1 MPIQFVFISLFTVLK
16 IIRNLVLPLAC
27 MALSACASNL
37 TAAYEMIQAVGTP
50 NPNRFEQFDMN
61 PNLQYL
67 EAQTAGAQ
75 AMMVLGYTTTP
86 QDEPPLQTWYDS
98 QRELLRLQN
107 GFLVSVTGV
116 NNAISSTE
124 YTWGTPNNQAVR
136 LPTSKTFSQPDQ
148 QIFNKTALL
157 SFQAMPETAI
167 STKNSVLRK
176 RLLSTAQP
184 NRPALLWFQEIQKPG
199 EQAYID
205 IPYSLYAFA
214 PNGSPVY
221 GSQCLTATACIE
233 WLYRTQPAP
242 KP

>member
-1 MPIQFVFISLFTVLK
+1 MLK
-16 IIRNLVLPLAC
+16 IIRNLLLPIAFL
-27 MALSACASNL
+27 ALSGCAS
-37 TAAYEMIQAVGTP
+37 TFSAAYKMIQAVGTP
-50 NPNRFEQFDMN
+50 NPNRFEQFEMN

-75 AMMVLGYTTTP
+75 AMMVLGYTATP
-86 QDEPPLQTWYDS
+86 QEEPPVQTWYDS

-136 LPTSKTFSQPDQ
+136 LPTSKTYSQPQQ
-148 QIFNKTALL
+148 QIFNKTTPL

-184 NRPALLWFQEIQKPG
+184 NRPALLWFQEIQKTD
-199 EQAYID
+199 EQANTD

-233 WLYRTQPAP
+233 WLYRTQPAA